1 MTTPSDPVPD
11 KTILLIG
18 LMGAGKS
25 AIGRRL
31 ARALDRPFVDSDKEV
46 EAAAGCSIAEI
57 FERYGEAA
65 FRDCELRVMARL
77 LNGPPC
83 VLATGGGAFLDP
95 QTRALVRERAV
106 SVWLRADLDLLVE
119 RVSRRSNRP
128 LLEGGDKRAILERLM
143 AERAPVYAQ
152 ADITVESLDGPH
164 EATLERLMTAL
175 NTHGRARE
183 SQASA
188 ARGG

>member
-46 EAAAGCSIAEI
+46 EAAAGCSIPEI

-95 QTRALVRERAV
+95 QTRALVRDMPTSMCSSNGCRGARTVRSWRAATSARSSSASWRNV
-106 SVWLRADLDLLVE
+106 RRFMRRPTSRWRAWTV
-119 RVSRRSNRP
+119 RTKP
-128 LLEGGDKRAILERLM
+128 LSSG
-143 AERAPVYAQ
+143 
-152 ADITVESLDGPH
+152 
-164 EATLERLMTAL
+164 
-175 NTHGRARE
+175 
-183 SQASA
+183 
-188 ARGG
+188 